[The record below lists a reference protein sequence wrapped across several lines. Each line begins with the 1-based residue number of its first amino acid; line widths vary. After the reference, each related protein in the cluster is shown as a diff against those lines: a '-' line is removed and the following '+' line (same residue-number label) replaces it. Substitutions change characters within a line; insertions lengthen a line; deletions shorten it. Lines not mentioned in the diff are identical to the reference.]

1 MEFGLIAYDSK
12 QKHLEKGMSMKLYS
26 VNAILCVSLVLA
38 ACNSKKDKTAEHTEH
53 SEHAVVTEETDACS
67 SQGESMGI
75 HGDLTA
81 YTKSAQ
87 GLFHVKIDWSSPL
100 TSSSATNVATLNFV
114 DEHAH
119 ELPVKLVS
127 FKLFMPAMGHGTTK
141 ADQMVMTQDAI
152 QPNIWTV
159 DKVNFSMGGAAG
171 EWVVDVE
178 GSRCGQTDKARV
190 IIPVE
195 VQ

>member
-1 MEFGLIAYDSK
+1 
-12 QKHLEKGMSMKLYS
+12 MKLYS
-26 VNAILCVSLVLA
+26 FNAILCVSLVLA
-38 ACNSKKDKTAEHTEH
+38 ACNSKKDKTAEHSEHTEH
-53 SEHAVVTEETDACS
+53 ADSAVVSEGTDDCS

-100 TSSSATNVATLNFV
+100 TSSSPTNFATLTFV
-114 DEHAH
+114 DEHTH
-119 ELPVKLVS
+119 ELPMKLLG

-141 ADQMVMTQDAI
+141 ADQMVMTQDALHA
-152 QPNIWTV
+152 NIWTV